1 MIGLFFIGMGAI
13 LIASVI
19 GWFIVNNYILKN
31 KNESPKFDDLD

>member
-19 GWFIVNNYILKN
+19 GWFIVNNYVLKN
-31 KNESPKFDDLD
+31 KNELPKFDDLD